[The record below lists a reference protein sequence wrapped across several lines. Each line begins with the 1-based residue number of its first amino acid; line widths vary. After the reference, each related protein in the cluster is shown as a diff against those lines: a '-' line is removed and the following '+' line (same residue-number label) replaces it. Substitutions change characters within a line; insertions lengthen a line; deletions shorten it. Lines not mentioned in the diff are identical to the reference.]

1 MTFTDRLIIIAGALL
16 ISALYLG
23 AIALACIHR

>member
-1 MTFTDRLIIIAGALL
+1 MTTTDRLIIVAGALL

-23 AIALACIHR
+23 SIYPAVTHR